1 MPIIDSYQTA
11 VRQMLA
17 LIQAAWAPT
26 GFPVLYQNVNTQLP
40 ASSTPW
46 ARVTLTHVTANQ
58 RTLNRP
64 TQLYTQN
71 GTIIVQIFVP
81 SGQGIGSTQQSTLV
95 ELTLNAL
102 RGRATLGG
110 AFFMRVHAEEIG
122 LSDHWYQTNVS
133 AAFQYDQYI
142 QSP

>member
-1 MPIIDSYQTA
+1 MPIIASYQQA
-11 VRQMLA
+11 VREMLA
-17 LIQAAWAPT
+17 VFQSAWLPT
-26 GFPVLYQNVNTQLP
+26 GFPVVYQNTNTQLP
-40 ASSTPW
+40 AASTPW
-46 ARVTLTHVTANQ
+46 ARVTLTHVSGVQ
-58 RTLNRP
+58 RSLNRP
-64 TQLYTQN
+64 TQLYKQN

-81 SGQGIGSTQQSTLV
+81 SGQGIGSTQQATLV
-95 ELTLNAL
+95 ELVLNAF